1 MKVLITG
8 ASGFIGSFIVEE
20 SLRRGMETW
29 AAIRPSSSK
38 EFLSDERIR
47 FIELDLSNEETLK
60 KQLANTTFDYV
71 IHAAGAT
78 KCINK
83 DDFFKVNT
91 EGTKNLVN
99 ALIALKMP
107 LKRFI
112 FISSLSVYGPV
123 HEQQPYKEICDTDVP
138 VPNTA
143 YAESKLAAEEYI
155 NSI

>member
-1 MKVLITG
+1 MKKR
-8 ASGFIGSFIVEE
+8 S
-20 SLRRGMETW
+20 
-29 AAIRPSSSK
+29 
-38 EFLSDERIR
+38 
-47 FIELDLSNEETLK
+47 K
-60 KQLANTTFDYV
+60 KQLANNTFDYV

-123 HEQQPYKEICDTDVP
+123 HDNNPYKEICEQMFLSP
-138 VPNTA
+138 IRRMLKANLPL
-143 YAESKLAAEEYI
+143 K
-155 NSI
+155 SISTQ